1 MFRFTD
7 IIGDLLIDAIHNHEN
22 QFMPEFFE
30 GMENINILD
39 DENLIA
45 PSMPLLEAESVVGEA
60 VSNEN
65 AVIDYTFSESS
76 SDDNVDVEK

>member
-1 MFRFTD
+1 
-7 IIGDLLIDAIHNHEN
+7 
-22 QFMPEFFE
+22 MPEFFE

>member
-1 MFRFTD
+1 
-7 IIGDLLIDAIHNHEN
+7 
-22 QFMPEFFE
+22 MPEFFE

-65 AVIDYTFSESS
+65 AVIDYIFSESS